1 MGRERIERLLPFLE
15 EHFTI
20 SDMQFGTYDIS
31 LKALAHMG
39 HGRANTFAFG
49 DSENDLSMAPAVETF
64 VAMGN
69 ALPGVK
75 AAADYVTD
83 SVQNDG
89 VATALARFGLL

>member
-1 MGRERIERLLPFLE
+1 MFEF
-15 EHFTI
+15 
-20 SDMQFGTYDIS
+20 S
-31 LKALAHMG
+31 LKGIDKGTGIACALAHMG

>member
-1 MGRERIERLLPFLE
+1 
-15 EHFTI
+15 
-20 SDMQFGTYDIS
+20 
-31 LKALAHMG
+31 
-39 HGRANTFAFG
+39 
-49 DSENDLSMAPAVETF
+49 
-64 VAMGN
+64 MGN